1 MSPSV
6 HRHPTN
12 GCVIVRSSQP
22 QVGVLG
28 IWRCPE
34 DEKLLMAI
42 SHACAPT
49 HHDSLPTQTVY
60 QNGGPHVQ
68 LIKEAISNGGPGW
81 LSTVV
86 TVHFLYRYHLRK
98 LHTHTPIRTHPSATP
113 IRTRQS
119 ARTHLHTPIYTPIC
133 THHLHTPIRMHPSA
147 HTHPHAPICTH
158 PSTCTHLHAHTHM
171 HPSAHTHPHAP
182 ICMHALT
189 GKPVQNGQVLFESDE
204 EVEERREE
212 EEEEKEMPKLLVMDL
227 RSYTAALGNRA
238 KGGGCECQGEM
249 VCSVLGS
256 SK

>member
-1 MSPSV
+1 
-6 HRHPTN
+6 
-12 GCVIVRSSQP
+12 
-22 QVGVLG
+22 
-28 IWRCPE
+28 
-34 DEKLLMAI
+34 MAI

-60 QNGGPHVQ
+60 QNGGPHIQ

-98 LHTHTPIRTHPSATP
+98 LHTHTPIHTHPSAH
-113 IRTRQS
+113 
-119 ARTHLHTPIYTPIC
+119 THPHAPIC
-133 THHLHTPIRMHPSA
+133 THPFAQTHSHTPIRMHPSA
-147 HTHPHAPICTH
+147 HTHPHAPICM
-158 PSTCTHLHAHTHM
+158 HT
-171 HPSAHTHPHAP
+171 
-182 ICMHALT
+182 LT

-212 EEEEKEMPKLLVMDL
+212 EEEEKKEMPKLLVMDL

-249 VCSVLGS
+249 VCSVLEIDLVHS
-256 SK
+256 SNIPSLLPLSPPLLPSFPPSLLPFPLSPSCRILSQL

>member
-60 QNGGPHVQ
+60 QNGGPHIQ

-98 LHTHTPIRTHPSATP
+98 LHTHTPICTHPS
-113 IRTRQS
+113 S
-119 ARTHLHTPIYTPIC
+119 HTHLHTPIR
-133 THHLHTPIRMHPSA
+133 THPSSHTHLHTPICTHPSA
-147 HTHPHAPICTH
+147 HTHPHTPICTH
-158 PSTCTHLHAHTHM
+158 PSTCTHLHTPICT
-171 HPSAHTHPHAP
+171 HPSAHTHLHA
-182 ICMHALT
+182 HT
-189 GKPVQNGQVLFESDE
+189 HRQ
-204 EVEERREE
+204 
-212 EEEEKEMPKLLVMDL
+212 
-227 RSYTAALGNRA
+227 T
-238 KGGGCECQGEM
+238 
-249 VCSVLGS
+249 CSEWS
-256 SK
+256 SVV

>member
-1 MSPSV
+1 MSRPI

-68 LIKEAISNGGPGW
+68 LIEEAISNGGPGW

-86 TVHFLYRYHLRK
+86 TVHFLYRYHLQK
-98 LHTHTPIRTHPSATP
+98 LHTHTHPSTRTHLHTPIRTHPSAHTHPHTP
-113 IRTRQS
+113 ICTYPS
-119 ARTHLHTPIYTPIC
+119 AHTHLHTPIRT
-133 THHLHTPIRMHPSA
+133 HPSA
-147 HTHPHAPICTH
+147 HTHLHTSSAHTHPHTPICTH
-158 PSTCTHLHAHTHM
+158 ASAHTHLHAHTHRQ
-171 HPSAHTHPHAP
+171 T
-182 ICMHALT
+182 
-189 GKPVQNGQVLFESDE
+189 
-204 EVEERREE
+204 
-212 EEEEKEMPKLLVMDL
+212 
-227 RSYTAALGNRA
+227 
-238 KGGGCECQGEM
+238 
-249 VCSVLGS
+249 CSEWS
-256 SK
+256 SVV